1 MISLDFARSGL
12 KLTRKGLGFKKC
24 KDHRGGIRAV
34 GESEIICV
42 KKPGTSLKAFF
53 KLHQGGP
60 VDFGTA
66 WRDEDII
73 GFLLDM
79 RTTGAAVMRVSLNG
93 SVAPPF
99 GVAFDAID
107 VPYLSPMFTG
117 GRMSSG
123 ADIRICANTS

>member
-1 MISLDFARSGL
+1 MCEEAR
-12 KLTRKGLGFKKC
+12 
-24 KDHRGGIRAV
+24 DIV
-34 GESEIICV
+34 ES
-42 KKPGTSLKAFF
+42 AF

-66 WRDEDII
+66 WRDEVII
-73 GFLLDM
+73 GFVLDM
-79 RTTGAAVMRVSLNG
+79 RTTGAAVIRVSLNC

-117 GRMSSG
+117 GRMSSS